1 MELRQSHDMSKK
13 SKLKNVYDKC
23 ISKVT
28 SLQET
33 LSAIDEEEKSVRN
46 VTVLPPESGDR
57 DITTDEEDNFEDNF
71 SFPTKVAGEL
81 EINYN

>member
-1 MELRQSHDMSKK
+1 MELHQSENMSKK
-13 SKLKNVYDKC
+13 SKVKNFYDKG
-23 ISKVT
+23 ITKFT
-28 SLQET
+28 SFQET

-57 DITTDEEDNFEDNF
+57 DITTDEEDNFGDNF
-71 SFPTKVAGEL
+71 SFPTEVAREL